1 MASALRAA
9 RRAPVSFVALFRF
22 VFFFFV
28 NRWSHFTF
36 YRENVSGFS
45 EAARRW
51 RDRCR
56 PEAAATT
63 TATTTTTTT
72 TTPAATS
79 TTIETKETA
88 DELRRKKKATDGG
101 QRRQETRRIANGRR
115 GFTGFFFYRVY

>member
-72 TTPAATS
+72 TPAATS